1 MARKITLQKILAYDA
16 TNDARN
22 LIKEYGLSA
31 KNHQDL
37 ENKLGILIREK
48 NVDALKKMAEIH
60 PDKIIFEMLET
71 KSNACG
77 CSGIDGS
84 EEKSNCSGGCSCG
97 KKEETKS
104 NACGCSSAKTSG
116 FNGGSGDGLDL
127 GGNYGGRNYRY
138 SNDNTNTYVILAVAL
153 TAIFIAV
160 KKHI

>member
-22 LIKEYGLSA
+22 LIREYGLSA

-37 ENKLGILIREK
+37 ENKLGVLIREK

-71 KSNACG
+71 KSNCG
-77 CSGIDGS
+77 G
-84 EEKSNCSGGCSCG
+84 EEVKSNCSGGCACG
-97 KKEETKS
+97 GSEKAEQKS
-104 NACGCSSAKTSG
+104 NACGCSGKTSN
-116 FNGGSGDGLDL
+116 FGGGNELDL
-127 GGNYGGRNYRY
+127 GANYGGREYY
-138 SNDNTNTYVILAVAL
+138 QKDNTNTYVILAVAL